1 MSFSFSPFFR
11 LRRVR
16 RRSTGLHGSAGEY
29 KKSKELARAFILARL
44 QVLNQHYGFAYQRVA
59 IRNSRSRWGS
69 CSQKGNLNFHYRLL
83 HLPAHL
89 TDYVIV
95 HELCHLAELNHS
107 PQFWALVAK
116 TIPDWKTYRRTLRGI
131 QFSPISK

>member
-1 MSFSFSPFFR
+1 MSLIFSPFFR

-16 RRSTGLHGSAGEY
+16 QRSIGLQGPGGEY
-29 KKSKELARAFILARL
+29 KKNKELARASILERL
-44 QVLNQHYGFAYQRVA
+44 QALNQHYGFMYKRVA

-83 HLPAHL
+83 HLPTHL
-89 TDYVIV
+89 ADYVIV

-107 PQFWALVAK
+107 PRFWALVAE
-116 TIPDWKTYRRTLRGI
+116 TIPEWKVHRRSLRGMH
-131 QFSPISK
+131 F